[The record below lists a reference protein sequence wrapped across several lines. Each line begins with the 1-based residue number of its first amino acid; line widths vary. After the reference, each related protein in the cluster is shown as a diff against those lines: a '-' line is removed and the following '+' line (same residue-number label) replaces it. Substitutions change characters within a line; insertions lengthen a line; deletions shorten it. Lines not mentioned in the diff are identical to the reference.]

1 MKTKPYPKYKPSG
14 VEWLG
19 NVPEHWG
26 VKRLRN
32 CLSLITN
39 KNEASS
45 DFQVALENIESW
57 TGRYINSDTQFE
69 GEGVQFEAGDILF
82 GKLRPYLAKVY
93 LADRKGE
100 SVGDI
105 FVLRPQ
111 EGLRS
116 EFVSK
121 VLLSE
126 KYIDIIDGSTYG
138 SKMPRASW
146 DFLGNLLLIVPP
158 LPEQQA
164 IADFLDRETGRIDAL
179 IAKKERLLELLAEQR
194 AALISRAVTRGLDT
208 SVKLKPS
215 GVEWLGDIPGHWEV
229 KRVKHIANIRYGV
242 GEPPEYVEDG
252 VAFIRATNINA
263 GMIESENLVRINP
276 EDIPFTR
283 RTWLK
288 TGDII
293 VVRSGAYTGDS
304 AIIPEE
310 YSGSIAGFD
319 MVVSCRKTASSFL
332 AYALLSKYLRD
343 GQIFLQK
350 MRAAQPHLNAEELGN
365 CLVFLPPLTEQHA
378 IADFLDRETTKI
390 EALSGKVKEAIKK
403 LREYRSALISA
414 AVTGKSC
421 VKEVL

>member
-1 MKTKPYPKYKPSG
+1 MKSKPYPKYKPSG

-19 NVPEHWG
+19 DVPEHWEI
-26 VKRLRN
+26 KRLKH
-32 CLSLITN
+32 LALLKSGEPITT
-39 KNEASS
+39 E
-45 DFQVALENIESW
+45 EIEE
-57 TGRYINSDTQFE
+57 TGDHPVYGGNGIRGYTDRFTHE
-69 GEGVQFEAGDILF
+69 GF
-82 GKLRPYLAKVY
+82 
-93 LADRKGE
+93 
-100 SVGDI
+100 
-105 FVLRPQ
+105 FVLIGRQGALCGNINYANDKFWASEHAVVVRPSKPFVAIWMGELLRCMDLNQ
-111 EGLRS
+111 YSISAAQPGLS
-116 EFVSK
+116 
-121 VLLSE
+121 
-126 KYIDIIDGSTYG
+126 IDRIKDLHI
-138 SKMPRASW
+138 P
-146 DFLGNLLLIVPP
+146 IPP
-158 LPEQQA
+158 LSEQQA

-179 IAKKERLLELLAEQR
+179 IEKKERLLELLADQR
-194 AALISRAVTRGLDT
+194 AALISRAVTRGLDP

-252 VAFIRATNINA
+252 VAFIRATNVNA
-263 GMIESENLVRINP
+263 GMIESENLARINP

-414 AVTGKSC
+414 TVTGKSC